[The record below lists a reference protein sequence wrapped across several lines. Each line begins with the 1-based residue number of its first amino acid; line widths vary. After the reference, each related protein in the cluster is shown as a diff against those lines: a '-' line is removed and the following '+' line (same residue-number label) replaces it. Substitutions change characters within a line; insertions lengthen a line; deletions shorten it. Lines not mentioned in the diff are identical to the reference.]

1 MNITSRQNYS
11 LGILEVVSF
20 HKQQKYFCLQPL
32 TPPLLK
38 APLKNVEIWG
48 GGGEGG
54 GGRRCRISWAYLRRN
69 PEYAPAK
76 T

>member
-54 GGRRCRISWAYLRRN
+54 G
-69 PEYAPAK
+69 K
-76 T
+76 TM